1 MSVAT
6 SHQISRY
13 YDFYRDK
20 EVVLTKS
27 NLKFLRM
34 DPRQFFVKCNGGQ
47 WPCII
52 NSTSLQMAKVLVGT
66 SSGLYAEVQKS
77 ATAALSLRYCFVG
90 QSGEPVSFFV
100 NCNVVDI
107 KPYQGSTDLVI
118 ITLYFTQ
125 RPPDDLIMK
134 IGEFIEINENS
145 KTRKEER
152 IPINK
157 NSLLVLGIPKEESV
171 VFIADVPRRCILK
184 DLSFGG
190 ARVMLVGIP
199 KFLMGKKIDLMLLFT
214 ETNEKLKVP
223 GTIINSDFL
232 EGRKDIAV
240 VHISFDEEEI
250 PMAYKSHVNKYM
262 TSYQKQMIENQL
274 LNQAKEEKAQAEAAA
289 RSEKRSAQIAAS
301 FQKEKEAEEREEY
314 EKAEKAA
321 NQFYKEAL
329 GLNVQNGG
337 ANPNQNPNAAPNA
350 NNNNI

>member
-13 YDFYRDK
+13 YDYYRDK
-20 EVVLTKS
+20 EIVFTKA

-34 DPRQFFVKCNGGQ
+34 DPRQFYVKCNGGQ
-47 WPCII
+47 WPCLI

-77 ATAALSLRYCFVG
+77 TAVSLSLHYCFITM
-90 QSGEPVSFFV
+90 SGDPVQFFV
-100 NCNVVDI
+100 NCNVLEI
-107 KPYQGSTDLVI
+107 KPYQGSSDLVL
-118 ITLYFTQ
+118 ITLMFTQ
-125 RPPDDLIMK
+125 RPPDDLIIR

-157 NSLLVLGIPKEESV
+157 NSLMVLGIAKEESV

-190 ARVMLVGIP
+190 ARIMLVGIP
-199 KFLMGKKIDLMLLFT
+199 KFLTGKKIDLMLLFN
-214 ETNEKLKVP
+214 ETNEKLKVS
-223 GTIINSDFL
+223 GTIINSDFM

-240 VHISFDEEEI
+240 VHISFDEAEV
-250 PMAYKSHVNKYM
+250 PMSYKFHINKYM

-274 LNQAKEEKAQAEAAA
+274 KNQEKEEKQMAEAAE
-289 RSEKRSAQIAAS
+289 RSDKRAAQIAAS
-301 FQKEKEAEEREEY
+301 LQKEREAEERQEY

-321 NQFYKEAL
+321 NQFFKEAL
-329 GLNVQNGG
+329 GVPPQ
-337 ANPNQNPNAAPNA
+337 QS
-350 NNNNI
+350 